1 MNITWKNCIRI
12 SISALV
18 TLFIIHY
25 FDVGVAFLGV
35 LLKAVTPI
43 LIGFIAAYILNIL
56 MTFYERHYFPKL
68 SHKKAVY
75 KSRRPVCI
83 TAAILTLCGIIAFIS
98 RLVIPELVSCVK
110 FLLAEIPPAIEYLL
124 KNKTITQNIPKEIIK
139 TLSEINWQ
147 EYLQKLISWVTSG
160 LGGTVNTIVT
170 AVSSV
175 IGGIITAFLSI
186 IFAVYLLLD
195 KERLTAQC
203 KRLMKNYM
211 RPDHKKKLVYVLHVL
226 NDCFHRFIV
235 GQCVEAVVLGVLC
248 ALGMSLLRLPY
259 AAMIGTLVGFTALI
273 PVAGA
278 YIGAVIGAIMILTV
292 SPIQALI
299 FIVFLIIL
307 QQVEGN
313 LIYPKVVGNS
323 LGLSAIWV
331 LAAITVGGGICGI
344 PGMLFGV
351 PIVATLY
358 RLISDDAKK
367 REQSVETN

>member
-1 MNITWKNCIRI
+1 MNITWKNCIRV
-12 SISALV
+12 SICALI
-18 TLFIIHY
+18 TFFIIHY
-25 FDVGVAFLGV
+25 FDAGVAFLGV
-35 LLKAVTPI
+35 LLAAVTPVI
-43 LIGFIAAYILNIL
+43 IGFVVAYILNIL
-56 MTFYERHYFPKL
+56 MSFYERHYLPRL
-68 SHKKAVY
+68 SGKKAVY

-110 FLLAEIPPAIEYLL
+110 FLISEIPPAIEYLL
-124 KNKTITQNIPKEIIK
+124 KSELITHHIPKEVIK

-160 LGGTVNTIVT
+160 LGGTVNTIVSALT
-170 AVSSV
+170 SVVS
-175 IGGIITAFLSI
+175 GIITAFISI

-195 KERLTAQC
+195 KEHLTTQC

-211 RPDHKKKLVYVLHVL
+211 RPDHKKKFMYVLSVL
-226 NDCFHRFIV
+226 NDCFRRFIV

-248 ALGMSLLRLPY
+248 ALGMTLLRLPY
-259 AAMIGTLVGFTALI
+259 AAMIGTLVGFTAII

-292 SPIQALI
+292 SPLQSVI
-299 FIVFLIIL
+299 FLVFLVIL

-313 LIYPKVVGNS
+313 LIYPKVVGNT

-331 LAAITVGGGICGI
+331 LSAITIGGGICGI

-351 PIVATLY
+351 PIAAALY
-358 RLISDDAKK
+358 RLLRDDVEK
-367 REQSVETN
+367 REQKMSVN